1 MPIFCCMHAFC
12 LIQFAKTNIW
22 LHACLFSLSVY
33 ARKYSVA
40 AKLSALSDI
49 IYGLGPHKLHS
60 ISIFDAT
67 CSPHYPP
74 YYIRA
79 MRVYLFASRYCI
91 TVQYW
96 VRPTDVWTFSV
107 VHLCDASMGSSEVIG
122 SLLASAILICGRAAF
137 K

>member
-12 LIQFAKTNIW
+12 LIQFANTNIW
-22 LHACLFSLSVY
+22 LHACLSPYPFMQIFGCS
-33 ARKYSVA
+33 
-40 AKLSALSDI
+40 KLSALSDI

-96 VRPTDVWTFSV
+96 VRPTDVWTLSV
-107 VHLCDASMGSSEVIG
+107 VHLCDASMGSSEVIR